1 MTESATQTLTT
12 SIRRARPV
20 ESPVIS
26 DLAFRSKAHWGYDQE
41 FLESCREDLT
51 LSPREVT
58 DKPVYVLVGDDG
70 TIAGFY
76 SLDPA
81 EDGRVELDD
90 LFVDPTFIGKG
101 GGRRLWEH
109 AVAKARDL
117 GFRELIIQSDPHA
130 EGFYRAMGAVGAGE
144 RESTV
149 TPGRMLPLLS
159 FALADAGLSRDQN

>member
-12 SIRRARPV
+12 SIRRARPD
-20 ESPVIS
+20 EAPAIS
-26 DLAFRSKAHWGYDQE
+26 ELAFRSKAHWGYDRE
-41 FLESCREDLT
+41 FLETCREDLS
-51 LSPREVT
+51 LSPREIT

-70 TIAGFY
+70 RMAGFY

-90 LFVDPTFIGKG
+90 LFVDPTYIGKG
-101 GGRRLWEH
+101 VGRRLWDH
-109 AVAKARDL
+109 AVATAHDL

-130 EGFYRAMGAVGAGE
+130 EGFYRAMGAEPAGE

-149 TPGRMLPLLS
+149 TPGRMLPLLR
-159 FALADAGLSRDQN
+159 FGLDITP